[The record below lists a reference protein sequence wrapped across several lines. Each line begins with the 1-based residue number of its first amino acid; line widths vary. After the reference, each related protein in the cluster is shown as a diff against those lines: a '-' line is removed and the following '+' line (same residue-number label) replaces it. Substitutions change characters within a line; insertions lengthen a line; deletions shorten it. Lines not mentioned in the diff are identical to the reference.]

1 MRYRMVEGV
10 YGDRTSTC
18 GRNQSQVSKRRGL
31 GLGVLI
37 LGLVGFG
44 AANFSGAAE
53 PAPAAQGEAAVQ
65 AVLTYAQAVAGRD
78 STRVAQNDFVC
89 LLKMVEAGALEK
101 GQFLPESDPVYSWC
115 WDRLAQAHAEVV
127 QGRDLA
133 LDELWPGVGKLVNFR
148 DFKRFEIAETQAHQ
162 RAPSFFV
169 MPEIGDMSGAPGFT
183 LEVIGTGPLPH
194 ASFQVPGSDHMVAVP
209 TTLVRVR
216 IAYPDPMTSPAA
228 NGPGQQD
235 WVVPYKKPIHPVKA
249 VTVKWVVLSGLHQH
263 GFPVDTAVLNMPMTS
278 SMGTPIPFLVDAGGF
293 EQRSTEYWSANE
305 AQAALTAGLERVKTL
320 PTRRERISMLNR
332 ILVVNPS
339 HLEGLQAITA
349 ELYAGLLDFGAR
361 THGVRLE
368 SGPLYQAFNALYWTI
383 QSSTDRMDISLE
395 MEMGGKSEPTP
406 ADYLY
411 RLIPAME
418 TLVDLQPGDFETRLK
433 LTMAYRW
440 TNDQLTSIMAPQQ
453 LLSELPTDQPNM
465 RARVL
470 MAIAWSRISKV
481 AWNRFFD
488 DPDIVQGYKE
498 ADEAFTLSSDPLIKF
513 SAAYAKA
520 YSLVFRPKR
529 DDEAMFALLQEARRW
544 YRQIPG
550 ATSRSWTFLLQND
563 TLKGFVDTD
572 PKFHSLVTANS

>member
-1 MRYRMVEGV
+1 MRYRMVDGV
-10 YGDRTSTC
+10 YGNRTFTY

-44 AANFSGAAE
+44 SANFSGAAE
-53 PAPAAQGEAAVQ
+53 PAPAAQGDVAVEAVR
-65 AVLTYAQAVAGRD
+65 TYAQAVAGRD

-89 LLKMVEAGALEK
+89 LLKMVEAGAAGQ

-115 WDRLAQAHAEVV
+115 WDRLVQAHAEVIDS
-127 QGRDLA
+127 RDRA

-169 MPEIGDMSGAPGFT
+169 MPEISDMSENPGFT

-249 VTVKWVVLSGLHQH
+249 VTVKWVVLSGLLEH

-278 SMGTPIPFLVDAGGF
+278 SMGTPIPFVVDAGGF
-293 EQRSTEYWSANE
+293 EQKTTEYWSAKE
-305 AQAALTAGLERVKTL
+305 AQGALTAGLERAKTL

-339 HLEGLQAITA
+339 HSG
-349 ELYAGLLDFGAR
+349 
-361 THGVRLE
+361 GVT
-368 SGPLYQAFNALYWTI
+368 SHFAPNC
-383 QSSTDRMDISLE
+383 
-395 MEMGGKSEPTP
+395 TP
-406 ADYLY
+406 ACWILAPGRMAFSWKAGRCIR
-411 RLIPAME
+411 RLTRFIGRSSR
-418 TLVDLQPGDFETRLK
+418 QPTG
-433 LTMAYRW
+433 W
-440 TNDQLTSIMAPQQ
+440 I
-453 LLSELPTDQPNM
+453 
-465 RARVL
+465 
-470 MAIAWSRISKV
+470 
-481 AWNRFFD
+481 
-488 DPDIVQGYKE
+488 
-498 ADEAFTLSSDPLIKF
+498 
-513 SAAYAKA
+513 
-520 YSLVFRPKR
+520 
-529 DDEAMFALLQEARRW
+529 
-544 YRQIPG
+544 
-550 ATSRSWTFLLQND
+550 FLLKWKWAANPNQP
-563 TLKGFVDTD
+563 L
-572 PKFHSLVTANS
+572 PIICTA

>member
-1 MRYRMVEGV
+1 MTYRIL
-10 YGDRTSTC
+10 
-18 GRNQSQVSKRRGL
+18 KRRGL

-37 LGLVGFG
+37 LGLIGFG

-53 PAPAAQGEAAVQ
+53 PAPAGQDKAAVQ
-65 AVLTYAQAVAGRD
+65 AVMTYAQAVADRD
-78 STRVAQNDFVC
+78 STRVTQNDFIC

-127 QGRDLA
+127 QSRDLA
-133 LDELWPGVGKLVNFR
+133 LDELWPGVGKLVNFH

-169 MPEIGDMSGAPGFT
+169 MPEIGDMSGAPGFS

-216 IAYPDPMTSPAA
+216 VAYPDPMTSPAA
-228 NGPGQQD
+228 NAPGQQD

-249 VTVKWVVLSGLHQH
+249 VTVKWVVLSGLQQH
-263 GFPVDTAVLNMPMTS
+263 GFPVDTAVLNIPMTS

-293 EQRSTEYWSANE
+293 EQRSTEYWNAKE
-305 AQAALTAGLERVKTL
+305 AQAAFTAGLERVKTL
-320 PTRRERISMLNR
+320 PTRRERISTLNR

-339 HLEGLQAITA
+339 HLEGLKAITA

-361 THGVRLE
+361 THGVQLE

-395 MEMGGKSEPTP
+395 MEMGGKTEPTP

-440 TNDQLTSIMAPQQ
+440 TNDQVSAIMTPQQ
-453 LLSELPTDQPNM
+453 LLSELPVEQADM

-470 MAIAWSRISKV
+470 LAIGWSRISKV

-488 DPDIVQGYKE
+488 DPDIIQGYKDV
-498 ADEAFTLSSDPLIKF
+498 DEAFTLSSDPLIKF

-529 DDEAMFALLQEARRW
+529 DDEAMFALLKEARRW
-544 YRQIPG
+544 YQQIPG
-550 ATSRSWTFLLQND
+550 ATPQSWAFFLQND

-572 PKFHSLVTANS
+572 PKFQSLVTANS